1 MAHGSHPMAP
11 PRAGVEIIQQS
22 LWRDAI
28 IIAVVWLETSQAWHK
43 TACKGDLLHI
53 YSCLWSF
60 MAQTFPGVMLHIES
74 HRCLL
79 VRKRFDPTCLEFRSI
94 CWDLPIHALQIASQ
108 STDNKLSWLICLH
121 NSYGDVVLCLKCVKS
136 PTLDICAGTGPSYF
150 SSTRSTF

>member
-28 IIAVVWLETSQAWHK
+28 IIAVVRVKTSQAWHK
-43 TACKGDLLHI
+43 TACKRDLPHI

-60 MAQTFPGVMLHIES
+60 MAQNFPGVMLHIES
-74 HRCLL
+74 HERLF

-94 CWDLPIHALQIASQ
+94 SWDVPIHALQIASQ
-108 STDNKLSWLICLH
+108 SNDNKLPLLICLH
-121 NSYGDVVLCLKCVKS
+121 IFYGDVFLYLKCVKS
-136 PTLDICAGTGPSYF
+136 PTLDISAGTGPS
-150 SSTRSTF
+150 